1 MSAIVTETDFLQ
13 PIREEMDTF
22 ERRLHATVQADLG
35 PVSEAMEHI
44 LEAGGKRLR
53 PALVLLAAK
62 LGQPTRLEDVFRA
75 AMSIEFIHNA
85 TLIHDD
91 LIDGAPTRRG
101 LRTIHE
107 SLGPNPAIIIGDY
120 YFAKGANLMSQI
132 GEPAIDVMLSQTVM
146 AICYGEMLQLTSQR
160 KYEQSMEE
168 YYSKI
173 ERKTAVLLA
182 ASTFCGAVLSGQPD
196 REVQAVREFG
206 RLLGMAF
213 QIADDVLDFVATEEE
228 VGKPVGND
236 LKQGTVTL
244 PLMLA
249 LKDPGV
255 DGQLERI
262 LRKPRLSD
270 EDYADVVLIVRRS
283 RGIDESLE
291 HAQAFSERARAEL
304 QVFPSSPA
312 REALQE
318 LTRFVVRR
326 KN

>member
-13 PIREEMDTF
+13 PIRQELETF
-22 ERRLHATVQADLG
+22 EQRLRATVQADLG

-62 LGQPTRLEDVFRA
+62 LGQPTRLEDVYRA
-75 AMSIEFIHNA
+75 AMAIEFIHSA

-101 LRTIHE
+101 LRTIHV

-132 GEPAIDVMLSQTVM
+132 GEPAIDVVLSQTVM

-160 KYEQSMEE
+160 KYEQSMDE

-182 ASTFCGAVLSGQPD
+182 ASTFCGAALSGQPD
-196 REVQAVREFG
+196 RDVQALRDFG

-255 DGQLERI
+255 NGRLERI
-262 LRKPRLSD
+262 LEKPHLGD
-270 EDYADVVLIVRRS
+270 ADYADVVLIVRGS

-304 QVFPSSPA
+304 QVFPPSPA
-312 REALQE
+312 REALEE